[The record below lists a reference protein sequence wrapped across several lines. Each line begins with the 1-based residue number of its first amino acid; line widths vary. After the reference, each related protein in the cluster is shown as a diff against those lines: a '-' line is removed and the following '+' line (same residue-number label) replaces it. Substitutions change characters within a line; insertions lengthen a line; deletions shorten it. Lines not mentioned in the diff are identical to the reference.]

1 MEVLCPHRA
10 WLSITDHPA
19 APFLLELAATL
30 HARLHGREWIDND
43 EPENKTAMA
52 FYVKSGYSLL
62 TGRKHVSSNFIDT
75 KIVWPKM

>member
-1 MEVLCPHRA
+1 MAENGL
-10 WLSITDHPA
+10 TM
-19 APFLLELAATL
+19 
-30 HARLHGREWIDND
+30 ND